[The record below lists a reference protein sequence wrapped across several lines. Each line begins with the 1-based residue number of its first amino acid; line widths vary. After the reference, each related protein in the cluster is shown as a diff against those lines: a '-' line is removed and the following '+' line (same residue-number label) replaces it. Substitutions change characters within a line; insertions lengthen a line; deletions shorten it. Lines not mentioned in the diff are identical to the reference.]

1 MAFTPSK
8 SKKHNTQLQGS
19 LNMNSMMDMMTI
31 ILLFL
36 LKSYSTTGA
45 LAAQSE
51 SLKLPVSTRDIKPK
65 KELNVSVAQDV
76 IMINEQPVMTIA
88 EVPPNEILIPQ
99 LAKKLIGYA
108 NAEKQLEITK
118 KTLRSAKQNYE
129 STKERYT
136 IGAANITEFLIAS
149 NQYVTS
155 RLNSVTAVY
164 NYFRVQKELL
174 AAIGKL

>member
-51 SLKLPVSTRDIKPK
+51 SLKLPVSSRDIKPK
-65 KELNVSVAQDV
+65 KELNVSVAKDV

-99 LAKKLIGYA
+99 LAQKLIGYA
-108 NAEKQLEITK
+108 NAEKQLEIEVGKEFTHEVIIQGDK
-118 KTLRSAKQNYE
+118 SISYE
-129 STKERYT
+129 
-136 IGAANITEFLIAS
+136 L
-149 NQYVTS
+149 
-155 RLNSVTAVY
+155 L
-164 NYFRVQKELL
+164 FRVMYTCGHSEFNKMRLL
-174 AAIGKL
+174 TVRGTPAE